1 MQNVSRFA
9 RLPHIVRYS
18 LSPGIPLGCHELQPQ
33 NRYKTFFNPYT
44 ARIKQC
50 YVWVYSPGN
59 RFGRQFRPTRA
70 WKLRGSVLLEPIF
83 VSLWKVS
90 SVRFTRSRFS
100 EKLLAGKLRDNTVI
114 VCLALPIRNQFIPF

>member
-1 MQNVSRFA
+1 MFHVSRVF
-9 RLPHIVRYS
+9 RISSGIV
-18 LSPGIPLGCHELQPQ
+18 SPLVFPSAAMSYNL
-33 NRYKTFFNPYT
+33 KTGTKLFFNPYT